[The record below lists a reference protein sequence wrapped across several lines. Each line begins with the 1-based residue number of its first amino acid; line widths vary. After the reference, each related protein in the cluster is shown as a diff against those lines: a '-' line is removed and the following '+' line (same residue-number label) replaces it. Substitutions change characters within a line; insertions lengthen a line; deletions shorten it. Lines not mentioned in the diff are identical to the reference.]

1 MIRSLAISLLV
12 MSVMPAAAWAAC
24 GTVSRPCVSVTQR
37 PPATP
42 VTPTIVPRD
51 ERAAQRA
58 RLNQMLQQKAAD
70 LRANR
75 ISQQQYN
82 ADVANIQRELDAGY

>member
-1 MIRSLAISLLV
+1 
-12 MSVMPAAAWAAC
+12 
-24 GTVSRPCVSVTQR
+24 
-37 PPATP
+37 
-42 VTPTIVPRD
+42 
-51 ERAAQRA
+51 
-58 RLNQMLQQKAAD
+58 MLQQKAAD